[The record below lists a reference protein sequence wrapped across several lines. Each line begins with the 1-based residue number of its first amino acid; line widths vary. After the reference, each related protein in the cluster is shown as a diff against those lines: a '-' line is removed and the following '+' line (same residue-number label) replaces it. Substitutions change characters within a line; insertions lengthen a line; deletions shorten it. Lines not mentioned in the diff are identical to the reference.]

1 MDLESVTDELFRL
14 RPEEFTAARDRRAA
28 EAVRAGDRELAR
40 RVKALRRPTLAAWVS
55 NLLARERPDEAGAL
69 IGLGEGLRDA
79 HRTLDGGRL
88 RELGRAQ
95 RALVASLSR
104 QAGLLADEAGHPVGE
119 DVLREVEETLHAVLA
134 DPGAAQE
141 WATGRLSR
149 PLAAVTGFP
158 ELAPDA
164 ADRLAA
170 PPTQSA
176 PGPARER
183 GGGAR
188 VTDLA
193 EARERRRREQR
204 RESLER
210 ARRKAERAGGELRA
224 REEELTRVRAE
235 AERAEEAEGVARRR
249 LEELAAEV
257 GAAEDR
263 GRAARE
269 AVREVHVRLRGAER
283 AWQAARRAAETAEAE
298 ARAAAEADDDGG

>member
-1 MDLESVTDELFRL
+1 MDLESVSDELFRL
-14 RPEEFTAARDRRAA
+14 RPEEFTAVRDRRAA

-55 NLLARERPDEAGAL
+55 NLLVRERPDEADAL

-79 HRTLDGGRL
+79 HRNLDGGRL

-95 RALVASLSR
+95 RTLVAALSR
-104 QAGLLADEAGHPVGE
+104 RAGLLADEAGHPVGE
-119 DVLREVEETLHAVLA
+119 DVRREVEETLHAVLA
-134 DPGAAQE
+134 DPAAARE

-149 PLAAVTGFP
+149 PLSAVTGFP
-158 ELAPDA
+158 GLAPDA

-170 PPTQSA
+170 PPAPSA

-204 RESLER
+204 RHDIDR
-210 ARRKAERAGGELRA
+210 VRREAERAAHEMRA
-224 REEELTRVRAE
+224 REEELGRARAE
-235 AERAEEAEGVARRR
+235 AERAEEAEAAARRR

-257 GAAEDR
+257 DAAEHR
-263 GRAARE
+263 RRAATE
-269 AVREVHVRLRGAER
+269 AVREARGRQREADR
-283 AWQAARRAAETAEAE
+283 AWRTARRAAETAEAE
-298 ARAAAEADDDGG
+298 ARAAEEADDDGG